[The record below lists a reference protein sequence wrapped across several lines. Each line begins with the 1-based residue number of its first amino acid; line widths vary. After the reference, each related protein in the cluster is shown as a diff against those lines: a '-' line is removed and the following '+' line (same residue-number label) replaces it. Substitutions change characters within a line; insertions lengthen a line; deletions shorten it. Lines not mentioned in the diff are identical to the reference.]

1 MEKGIFGKIYEKKR
15 SFIENLVKDV
25 DSRIGVQNYSNEALK
40 SFVESN
46 YKVSFSFR
54 IGKKYVNG
62 NDFESI
68 ATSYRNNKRTEAY
81 KEVTSM
87 INDVKEKKRQEAYE
101 EIRSFLTD
109 LKEKKKQE
117 EYNTLR
123 EMIKETVEIDKC
135 NRELYK
141 KLDVYNV
148 ADINAMLGFNNQK
161 IVEEYGFVSKDV
173 YEEYIN
179 SFKISL
185 EKGNYAKAYEL
196 NESMFNK
203 IDAKK
208 IEIAKEKIKNGNE
221 LSFDEALMLSKN
233 KILVGSNGVK
243 VDTIESYLT
252 IHPKIVNE
260 DITPFQSLMIAKKYK
275 PNESEKISTDIRRV
289 LIKNNDLEGHILG
302 IDLNGMIREGGD
314 IKSGSFVDTL
324 VLDVKE
330 IYKNGVG
337 AMKFSE
343 MISQT
348 INTAAGSNIKDLG
361 NYNYFLLK

>member
-1 MEKGIFGKIYEKKR
+1 MEKGIFGKVYEKKR

-46 YKVSFSFR
+46 YKVSFNFK
-54 IGKKYVNG
+54 IGKKYING
-62 NDFESI
+62 NDFEDI

-117 EYNTLR
+117 EYDNLR
-123 EMIKETVEIDKC
+123 EMIKETVEIDKG

-179 SFKISL
+179 SFRISL
-185 EKGNYAKAYEL
+185 KKGNYAKAYEL

-208 IEIAKEKIKNGNE
+208 IEIAKEKIKKGEE

-233 KILVGSNGVK
+233 KALVLSYNGK
-243 VDTIESYLT
+243 VEAIEKYLA
-252 IHPKIVNE
+252 IHPNVVSEN
-260 DITPFQSLMIAKKYK
+260 IAPYQTLKLARNYKKK
-275 PNESEKISTDIRRV
+275 DAEPSTGLTRV
-289 LIKNNDLEGHILG
+289 LIKNNDLEGHLLG
-302 IDLNGMIREGGD
+302 IDTQGAIREGGD
-314 IKSGSFVDTL
+314 IKPENFVNSL